1 MDALEIIARLAEG
14 HDKPPTNSELA
25 AAANDLRDALDA
37 ATSAEELDLDLATD
51 LREAL
56 DQVAGEQAK
65 REQAAEETR
74 AAMLKLREGVFS
86 TADED
91 DEGDEE
97 PEEEEPVKAAAPSV
111 RDLTARLRTRA
122 ATAKTPEPK
131 AFNRGALVKSAG
143 VAVAYE
149 LPPDAGYGQLGGLF
163 ATHAKSVMT
172 VSGSAVLAR
181 LQRFYDTER
190 TLGSNVD
197 TNNTRLANVFGYGQK
212 PVTAAG
218 GLCGPGDVDHT
229 HPVCSEGGRPIRAAL
244 PSFQASRGTVT
255 FSPAMSVGDMSSAV
269 SIWTSAT
276 DADPVDATK
285 PCPALACP
293 EEISASVD
301 AVVRCLTVGN
311 FQATFSPEFW
321 AASLETLLIAHDRL
335 GEQKSIREIHAAS
348 TDAGSVDEGDTLS
361 SILTA
366 VNNLVSADRSAHR
379 NLTGGYTLIG
389 DAYARDQIRNQ
400 VVKGRGVANNV
411 SALQVADALID
422 GWLADAG
429 VTQSVW
435 TYDGSYTGAAHRT
448 LAPGAVPTVAG
459 FYLFPTGGH
468 LFLDGGTIDLGTSI
482 TDSALNATNDR
493 QAFAESFEKTV
504 LRGCSSYRF
513 TTPVEAI
520 CGCPAVT
527 P

>member
-14 HDKPPTNSELA
+14 HDKPPTNTELA

-37 ATSAEELDLDLATD
+37 ATSAEEPDLDLATD

-56 DQVAGEQAK
+56 NQVVGEQAK

-74 AAMLKLREGVFS
+74 AAMLKLREGVFP
-86 TADED
+86 TADEA
-91 DEGDEE
+91 DEADEE
-97 PEEEEPVKAAAPSV
+97 PAEEPVKAAAPSV

-149 LPPDAGYGQLGGLF
+149 LPPDASYGQLGGLF

-181 LQRFYDTER
+181 LQRFYDVER

-255 FSPAMSVGDMSSAV
+255 FAPAMSVGDLSSAV
-269 SIWTSAT
+269 SIWTAAT
-276 DADPVDATK
+276 DADPGEDVK

-348 TDAGSVDEGDTLS
+348 TAVGSVDEGDTLTS
-361 SILTA
+361 VLTA

-379 NLTGGYTLIG
+379 NLSGGYTLIG
-389 DAYARDQIRNQ
+389 DAYARDQVRNQ
-400 VVKGRGVANNV
+400 VAKDRGYSV
-411 SALQVADALID
+411 LQAADALID
-422 GWLADAG
+422 GWLAEAG
-429 VTQSVW
+429 VTQTVW
-435 TYDGSYTGAAHRT
+435 TYDGSYTGSAHRT

-459 FYLFPTGGH
+459 FYLFPTGAH

-504 LRGCSSYRF
+504 LRGCSSYAF
-513 TTPVEAI
+513 TVPVESI
-520 CGCPAVT
+520 CGCPVAVGG
-527 P
+527 